1 MGFGEEYTISVG
13 LIGGREVDLRR
24 MGLIG
29 EKPKEW
35 VEEGNGGF
43 DNETQRNPELGSIMK
58 PTKYR
63 ET

>member
-1 MGFGEEYTISVG
+1 MG
-13 LIGGREVDLRR
+13 LIGGREVELRR

-29 EKPKEW
+29 GKPKEW
-35 VEEGNGGF
+35 AEEGNGGF
-43 DNETQRNPELGSIMK
+43 DDETQRNPELGSIMK